1 MQTKFPRLVDPAAAM
16 TFLAVG
22 ATLLVWVF
30 PRQIPAGLTD
40 DLSAGLYPNTIM
52 MAWLAAAGAWLL
64 HSILSRDAE
73 EVGEET
79 ELPNRRTAFIVL
91 TIIIGFCLFS
101 TVGFIEAASV
111 MIVCLSYLC
120 GERGAAPWILALAV
134 PPVIH
139 VFLNYL
145 LDVRLPTMLPL

>member
-1 MQTKFPRLVDPAAAM
+1 MQTKLPRFVDLMAAF
-16 TFLAVG
+16 TFLAIG
-22 ATLLVWVF
+22 ATLLIWVF
-30 PRQIPAGLTD
+30 PQEIPAGLAD

-52 MAWLAAAGAWLL
+52 IAWIAATGAWLL
-64 HSILSRDAE
+64 HSILSRGAE
-73 EVGEET
+73 DVGTEA
-79 ELPNRRTAFIVL
+79 ELPSSRTAFIVL
-91 TIIIGFCLFS
+91 TIIIGFSLFS

-139 VFLNYL
+139 VFLNHL
-145 LDVRLPTMLPL
+145 LDVRLPTLLPL